1 MKKLISALPL
11 FVAGLCIVGVSQ
23 AGSDVDK
30 QKSIERGAA
39 HYRIFCINCHGEKAD
54 GHGPLTGLLKI
65 QPSDLTTLRQT
76 TKTGE
81 SISERV
87 FNAVNGRHE
96 VGEGEEK
103 KMPTFNESLEINTV
117 MEIADFVEAI
127 QK

>member
-11 FVAGLCIVGVSQ
+11 FVAGLSLAGVSQ

-54 GHGPLTGLLKI
+54 GHGPLTKLLKI
-65 QPSDLTTLRQT
+65 QPADLTTLRQN

-81 SISERV
+81 PISVLV
-87 FNAVNGRHE
+87 FKAVNGRHE

-103 KMPTFNESLEINTV
+103 KMPTFSENLEINTV
-117 MEIADFVEAI
+117 MEISDFIEVI